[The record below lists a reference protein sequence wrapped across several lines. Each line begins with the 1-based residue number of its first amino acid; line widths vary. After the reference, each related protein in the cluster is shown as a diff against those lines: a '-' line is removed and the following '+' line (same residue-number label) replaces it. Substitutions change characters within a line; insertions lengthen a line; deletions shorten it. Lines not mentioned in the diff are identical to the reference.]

1 MSRCYTCGAMHWW
14 LGRNASRRLGGD
26 GPRRQR
32 SGLRATRGP
41 RQRRVCSRGLGLCA
55 MMRTRRH
62 LGWCRR
68 CEVPNEVPNEV
79 PLQHRQ
85 IKLALYAFTRV
96 KCGRAWN
103 RLELT
108 EQCWMR
114 FVCTKPPLGTDSWT
128 LTQTTLSD
136 HCVKAVHAACYRM
149 TRRRTPCMSCVC
161 ARMHELAPRGRPQS
175 ELHYP
180 SVRVERQ

>member
-1 MSRCYTCGAMHWW
+1 MLYVWSDALVVRSQRIAQ
-14 LGRNASRRLGGD
+14 AGGD

-96 KCGRAWN
+96 KCGRACN

-136 HCVKAVHAACYRM
+136 HCVKAVHAACHRM
-149 TRRRTPCMSCVC
+149 AHDGEPHACHVCVHVCTSSHRAAGLNPSSTTP
-161 ARMHELAPRGRPQS
+161 
-175 ELHYP
+175 
-180 SVRVERQ
+180 